1 MEISYISQMKSISIV
16 IPLHNEEESLPELHA
31 ELTTVLAEITDKYE
45 IIFVNDGS
53 RDKSQEVIKVL
64 AARNLHVKCISFR
77 KNYGKAAALAVG
89 FKAAENEII
98 ISMDA
103 DLQDD
108 PKAIPDMVKLIEEG
122 YDLVSG
128 WKKKRYDPLI
138 YTLPSRLWNGFTS
151 WVAGIKLHDFNCG
164 FKAYRSETAKC
175 LDIYGERHRYLPV
188 FAHWNGFKVTEM
200 AVPHHARKY
209 GRSKYGIDKFV
220 KGTLDLLT
228 IVFLRKYLKNPLHF
242 FGALGMLFF
251 LAGTGILAY
260 FGALWAIEGR
270 LHLRPLMLL
279 GVGALLMGV
288 QLFSIGLICELIA
301 HTSERDD
308 YLIAERLNLPEK

>member
-1 MEISYISQMKSISIV
+1 MKSISIV

-31 ELTTVLAEITDKYE
+31 GLASVLPTITDNYE
-45 IIFVNDGS
+45 IIFINDGS
-53 RDKSQEVIKVL
+53 RDNSQKVIQTL
-64 AARNLHVKCISFR
+64 AAKDQRVKSIAFR

-89 FKAAENEII
+89 FKAAQNDII

-108 PKAIPDMVKLIEEG
+108 PTAIPDMVKLIDQG

-138 YTLPSRLWNGFTS
+138 YTLPSRVWNGFTS
-151 WVAGIKLHDFNCG
+151 WVAGVKLHDFNCG
-164 FKAYRSETAKC
+164 FKAYRAETAKC

-209 GRSKYGIDKFV
+209 GSSKYGIDKFV

-242 FGALGMLFF
+242 FGALGILFF
-251 LAGTGILAY
+251 LAGSAILGY
-260 FGALWAIEGR
+260 FGAMWAINGK
-270 LHLRPLMLL
+270 LHIRPLMLL
-279 GVGALLMGV
+279 GVGSLLMGV

-308 YLIAERLNLPEK
+308 YLIAEKLNLP

>member
-1 MEISYISQMKSISIV
+1 MKSISIV

>member
-1 MEISYISQMKSISIV
+1 MKSISIV
-16 IPLHNEEESLPELHA
+16 IPLHNEEESLPELYA
-31 ELTTVLAEITDKYE
+31 GLTAVLTGLTDKYE
-45 IIFVNDGS
+45 ILFVNDGS
-53 RDKSQEVIKVL
+53 RDNSQNVIKTL
-64 AARNLHVKCISFR
+64 AANDKHVKCIAFR

-98 ISMDA
+98 ISMDS

-108 PKAIPDMVKLIEEG
+108 PFAIPEMVKLIEDG

-138 YTLPSRLWNGFTS
+138 YTFPSKIWNSFTS
-151 WVAGIKLHDFNCG
+151 WVAGVKLHDFNCG
-164 FKAYRSETAKC
+164 FKAYRAETAKS

-188 FAHWNGFKVTEM
+188 FAHWNGFRVTEI
-200 AVPHHARKY
+200 AVPHHARKF
-209 GRSKYGIDKFV
+209 GKSKYGVDKFV

-242 FGALGMLFF
+242 FGALGILFF
-251 LAGTGILAY
+251 LAGTGILGY
-260 FGALWAIEGR
+260 FGILWAVEGR
-270 LHLRPLMLL
+270 LHIRPLMLL
-279 GVGALLMGV
+279 GVGAILMGV

-308 YLIAERLNLPEK
+308 YLIAERLNLPER